1 MQKLCLAAGVVFL
14 LGLSSFTQNA
24 EPLPAPDEVIL
35 NFSTEGDQ
43 RQFHLGELIPV
54 KFSYRASIPDRYIW
68 VSQNN
73 KLTAGRGLEIAC
85 SPSAEPVSRWP
96 LAASVDDKFG
106 KMLNSQCGAVMGG
119 GFGGGCADCDRE
131 KPLTAEA
138 LSLGPVALNT
148 YLRFPRSDTY
158 TCIASSADV
167 TAVSSGEKIRFAL
180 LVKSNPVDLKIVED
194 SGWATSAAIKYAAAY
209 DKLCRGD
216 DVPGH
221 HSLECFDIAARL
233 TYLDTPGSLSAEVKF
248 FDGRSHGWDNGFWEA
263 IQHTSYPVDAVRL
276 LTDRIQDPDVQV
288 STTLLESLA
297 SWELK
302 IESPDAFE
310 TASPANYH
318 SQAVEKL
325 RKYVR
330 LLGSRLS
337 TKNTNVLVESA
348 KTYRM
353 FAEQDYCEGQPL
365 IPKQEQKQVLGASGM
380 RP

>member
-1 MQKLCLAAGVVFL
+1 MQKLCLTAGVVL
-14 LGLSSFTQNA
+14 LLSFSSFAQNS
-24 EPLPAPDEVIL
+24 EPPPAPADVIL

-43 RQFHLGELIPV
+43 HHFHLGELIPV
-54 KFSYRASIPDRYIW
+54 TFSYAAATPGKYMW

-73 KLTAGRGLEIAC
+73 KLTAGRGLDVAC
-85 SPSAEPVSRWP
+85 SPLAEPLRRSMPVAW
-96 LAASVDDKFG
+96 VEDKFG
-106 KMLNSQCGAVMGG
+106 EMLHPCGGVGAGG
-119 GFGGGCADCDRE
+119 ASGCGDCDSE
-131 KPLTAEA
+131 MPLSTTAINF
-138 LSLGPVALNT
+138 GPIPLNT
-148 YLRFPRSDTY
+148 HVRFRASGTY
-158 TCIASSADV
+158 SCMASSADV
-167 TAVSSGEKIRFAL
+167 TADFAEEKIRFAL
-180 LVKSNPVDLKIVED
+180 LVRSNPIDLTIVED
-194 SGWATSAAIKYAAAY
+194 PGWATSAAINYAAAY

-221 HSLECFDIAARL
+221 HSLECFDIAARI
-233 TYLDTPGSLSAEVKF
+233 TYLDTPGSLSAEAKF
-248 FDGRSHGWDNGFWEA
+248 FDGRNHGWDNGFWEA

-288 STTLLESLA
+288 SATLLESLA

-337 TKNTNVLVESA
+337 NKNSNVLLESA
-348 KTYRM
+348 KTYRIL
-353 FAEQDYCEGQPL
+353 AEQEYCEGQPL
-365 IPKQEQKQVLGASGM
+365 IPKQEQKQVLAATGM

>member
-1 MQKLCLAAGVVFL
+1 
-14 LGLSSFTQNA
+14 
-24 EPLPAPDEVIL
+24 
-35 NFSTEGDQ
+35 
-43 RQFHLGELIPV
+43 
-54 KFSYRASIPDRYIW
+54 
-68 VSQNN
+68 
-73 KLTAGRGLEIAC
+73 
-85 SPSAEPVSRWP
+85 
-96 LAASVDDKFG
+96 
-106 KMLNSQCGAVMGG
+106 
-119 GFGGGCADCDRE
+119 
-131 KPLTAEA
+131 
-138 LSLGPVALNT
+138 
-148 YLRFPRSDTY
+148 
-158 TCIASSADV
+158 
-167 TAVSSGEKIRFAL
+167 
-180 LVKSNPVDLKIVED
+180 VKSNPVDLKIVED

-330 LLGSRLS
+330 LLGSCLS

-348 KTYRM
+348 KAYRM
-353 FAEQDYCEGQPL
+353 FAEREYCEGQLL
-365 IPKQEQKQVLGASGM
+365 IPKQEQKQVLAASGM